1 MKGCEPKQTV
11 LAWLNDL
18 TNALFCSQGDSGDGT
33 DDEMISRKTR
43 SCKETL
49 GRRESDPLES
59 VEHEDAGESY

>member
-1 MKGCEPKQTV
+1 MSQPV
-11 LAWLNDL
+11 LARLCHL
-18 TNALFCSQGDSGDGT
+18 ANALSFTQGDSGDGT

-59 VEHEDAGESY
+59 VEQEEAGECY